1 MPPPVN
7 GSLAP
12 QVCIGPNLPWRMA
25 MSSRRLFPLVTA
37 FLLSGAALRLPPASA
52 SEGFQPIS
60 PDELKMTSEPHAPG
74 APAIILFRQVDRD
87 DTKNHEYD
95 YYRIKILTEE
105 GRKHAD
111 VEIPF
116 FQGTESVH
124 SIKARTIRPDG
135 TIANFDGKIY
145 EKTVVK
151 SRSFKYLAKTFTLP
165 DVQVGSIIEYYFS
178 DDFAEH
184 YVFDSHWILSE
195 ELFTKHARFSLKPY
209 TYLTGRWS
217 GQGFPPGAA
226 EPKSEADRIIRLEAS
241 DIPAFQTEDFMPP
254 ANELKSRVDFIYS
267 AEVPDLDPAKFWK
280 AQGKKFNDKVESFVG
295 KRKAMEQAVAQIVSP
310 NDSPEAKLQKI
321 YARVQQIRN
330 TSYEVQK
337 TQQEEKRE
345 KRKDLNNVEDLWKQ
359 GSGDGEAITLLYL

>member
-1 MPPPVN
+1 MALRRLSPLALSLCWFVAMLTPPP
-7 GSLAP
+7 A
-12 QVCIGPNLPWRMA
+12 
-25 MSSRRLFPLVTA
+25 
-37 FLLSGAALRLPPASA
+37 GAN
-52 SEGFQPIS
+52 EGFQPVS
-60 PDELKMTSEPHAPG
+60 PEELKMTSEPQAPG

-87 DTKNHEYD
+87 DTQYHEYD
-95 YYRIKILTEE
+95 YRRVKILTEE
-105 GRKHAD
+105 GRKYA
-111 VEIPF
+111 EIENPF
-116 FQGTESVH
+116 FKGSQNIHG
-124 SIKARTIRPDG
+124 IKARTIRPDG
-135 TIANFDGKIY
+135 TIANFDGKVY

-267 AEVPDLDPAKFWK
+267 A
-280 AQGKKFNDKVESFVG
+280 
-295 KRKAMEQAVAQIVSP
+295 
-310 NDSPEAKLQKI
+310 
-321 YARVQQIRN
+321 
-330 TSYEVQK
+330 
-337 TQQEEKRE
+337 
-345 KRKDLNNVEDLWKQ
+345 
-359 GSGDGEAITLLYL
+359 